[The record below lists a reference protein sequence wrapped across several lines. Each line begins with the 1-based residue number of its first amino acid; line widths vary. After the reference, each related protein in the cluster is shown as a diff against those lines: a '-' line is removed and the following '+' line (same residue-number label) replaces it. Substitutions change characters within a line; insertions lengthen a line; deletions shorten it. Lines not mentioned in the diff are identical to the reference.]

1 LGDLFLQNPDTYELL
16 RFLSFTYY
24 IEKSQA
30 LRLCG
35 PRATPWGIPYS
46 ASQCIAQVG
55 REHEA
60 AEWDK
65 RVDTTGKISAGITAV
80 NLISSQVAGAELNR
94 GKSASSD
101 QIGLVR
107 FSFSFLFL
115 LAFCSFSRHSYDT
128 YMTPA
133 VSQVRLDRLTSE

>member
-1 LGDLFLQNPDTYELL
+1 MGAEGDTIKEAQQVAVCKCRWSPFVKTEEWLPGARFELA
-16 RFLSFTYY
+16 T
-24 IEKSQA
+24 
-30 LRLCG
+30 LRL
-35 PRATPWGIPYS
+35 
-46 ASQCIAQVG
+46 
-55 REHEA
+55 
-60 AEWDK
+60 
-65 RVDTTGKISAGITAV
+65 TAV